1 MLIFTLPA
9 SSPAG
14 YFKIKGKKGE
24 KILRIMKKGKRFL
37 TVMLALAMIF
47 TCLPADYAQAAVTE
61 VSAPSRAYSFT
72 SRSAGTYGTI
82 SGDYCK
88 ASVQGTS
95 LKLSFS
101 TLLDAGEFRIALY
114 GVNPETGVWDLGI
127 NVPAVSAS
135 SYYYGTAPSRGFEY
149 TLDFAQYVIPDGEYF
164 LYISRRADSSQDFET
179 KVTRGALYKNMP
191 IYIENGQPY
200 LVRYDDI
207 IAENASVQRTG
218 KAYYEYLDTTLTD
231 MRFLF
236 VDPVTDVRDEMTP
249 EKVSYF
255 RTISNRITSG
265 VYSDY
270 DKLLKIYDYAAGN
283 FYYDTVAF
291 NTKKNQYADP
301 YRNIYNFENKI
312 DSENSK
318 NGRVAT
324 TCQGFSGIVVALAR
338 AQGIPA
344 RLIEGHR
351 ATSPTYNWSTEKNIT
366 KRDHWWVEAY
376 VNGRWITIDPTVGT
390 NNRWDSE
397 TGKWQTYGVT
407 NYTYFDPSPEQLAVS
422 HLAFSIYKNK
432 YLGSEITDTFEMGKL
447 TSFFNQ
453 YGKSYV
459 TNGRLLNPSYVPHS
473 TRTWGDGVINNFY
486 GDGTGKISRIKWNGF
501 GLAGDADFSGFT
513 KLKYLYLTDNSLT
526 DARLAGNKVL
536 QKVDLRNNQ
545 IASVDLTDCTAL
557 TSVKTKGNA
566 LKSAVI
572 SHKKK
577 NRTIT
582 SGDHGSFYFT
592 YSTTAKYRLYLY
604 FTPDLGY
611 KVAGLYTD
619 EDKKLTSK
627 STYFTN
633 LKYENYNIRFEPD
646 PDSFKYQ
653 LKLYQNYGDFAAY
666 NTAARDRLRDLGY
679 NTTTPDGYYDYS
691 MMLAVQSFQT
701 AYNLPATG
709 EIDQLTWSILFSP
722 DPQPYQPEP
731 EVSETP
737 AEPEDPEEVEL
748 A

>member
-1 MLIFTLPA
+1 MR
-9 SSPAG
+9 
-14 YFKIKGKKGE
+14 K
-24 KILRIMKKGKRFL
+24 RKRFL
-37 TVMLALAMIF
+37 TIMLALVMVL
-47 TCLPADYAQAAVTE
+47 TCLPADFASAAIEE
-61 VSAPSRAYSFT
+61 VASPAKAYSFT
-72 SRSAGTYGTI
+72 SRAAGTYGTL
-82 SGDYCK
+82 SNDYCK
-88 ASVQGTS
+88 ATVQGS
-95 LKLSFS
+95 LLKLSFS
-101 TLLDAGEFRIALY
+101 TILPAGEFRVALY
-114 GVNPETGVWDLGI
+114 GVNPETEVWEFDI
-127 NVPAVSAS
+127 NVPASAS
-135 SYYYGTAPSRGFEY
+135 SSYYGSSASYKFEY
-149 TLDFAQYVIPDGEYF
+149 TLDFSQYGLPDGEYF
-164 LYISRRADSSQDFET
+164 LYISRRAGAEDDYET

-191 IYIENGQPY
+191 LLIENGQPY
-200 LVRYDDI
+200 ILRYDDI
-207 IAENASVQRTG
+207 IAENAAVQRTG
-218 KAYYEYLDTTLTD
+218 KAYYEYLDTSMTD
-231 MRFLF
+231 VRFLF
-236 VDPVTDVRDEMTP
+236 VDPVTDDREEMTA
-249 EKVSYF
+249 EKIAYF
-255 RTISNRITSG
+255 RTISSRITSG

-270 DKLLKIYDYAAGN
+270 DKLLRIYEYAAGN

-291 NTKKNQYADP
+291 NTKKNQYANP
-301 YRNIYNFENKI
+301 YRNICNFENKI
-312 DSENSK
+312 DSENSSGGK
-318 NGRVAT
+318 VAT

-344 RLIEGHR
+344 RLVEGHR

-422 HLAFSIYKNK
+422 HLAFSIYRNK
-432 YLGSEITDTFEMGKL
+432 FLGSEITDTFEMGKL
-447 TSFFNQ
+447 TSFFSQ
-453 YGKSYV
+453 YGKSYM
-459 TNGRLLNPSYVPHS
+459 TNGRLLNTSYSASNPK
-473 TRTWGDGVINNFY
+473 TWGDGVINNFY
-486 GDGTGKISRIKWNGF
+486 GDGTGKISRIKWNGS

-513 KLKYLYLTDNSLT
+513 KLKYLYLKDNALT
-526 DARLAGNKVL
+526 SANLSGDSVL
-536 QKVDLRNNQ
+536 QKVDLRNNL
-545 IASVDLTDCTAL
+545 ITTVDLTDCTAL
-557 TSVKTKGNA
+557 TSVKTQGNA

-611 KVAGLYTD
+611 KVSGLYN
-619 EDKKLTSK
+619 EDGDRLTGK
-627 STYFTN
+627 STFFTN
-633 LKYENYNIRFEPD
+633 FKYEDYRIEFEPD

-666 NTAARDRLRDLGY
+666 NTAARDRLKDLGY
-679 NTTTPDGYYDYS
+679 YTTTPDGYYDYS
-691 MMLAVQSFQT
+691 MMLAVTNFQT

-731 EVSETP
+731 EVPETP
-737 AEPEDPEEVEL
+737 EEPEEPEEVEL